1 MLKFFLHY
9 DAIRNKQTNKWTK
22 KPKNCSLPEEFHGS
36 RNTFSNVSFWAPLEA
51 WTPSFQKYDDVSSEK
66 RNPQWVDGLI
76 FFCCWICK
84 IYVIFTNIKLV
95 DQWALV
101 PCIWFP
107 SLIYLSCSLCT
118 VACIGVFILCYRKLS
133 LQVTNKQTQQHD
145 YSIRLKSAPKQE
157 GFLHILT
164 EMGCHVLVL
173 LTALKKFK
181 LQATFTTTLIQS
193 PVLWNLTASN
203 HQLTN

>member
-1 MLKFFLHY
+1 MNTILPKIWWCFL
-9 DAIRNKQTNKWTK
+9 RK
-22 KPKNCSLPEEFHGS
+22 K
-36 RNTFSNVSFWAPLEA
+36 
-51 WTPSFQKYDDVSSEK
+51 
-66 RNPQWVDGLI
+66 NPQWVDGLI
-76 FFCCWICK
+76 FFCCWIWT

-107 SLIYLSCSLCT
+107 SLIHLSCSLCT

-164 EMGCHVLVL
+164 KMGCHVLVL

-181 LQATFTTTLIQS
+181 LQAIFTTTLIQS
-193 PVLWNLTASN
+193 PVLWNLTALN